1 MKQYKSTTFK
11 TAVTEFAQKLHKH
24 LGLHRTLRITWT
36 GDITTAGINKG
47 GHMYLADIDDHK
59 IVSHATLIK
68 YCGFI
73 VHELCHAKWTNFSVT
88 FNNKYPDS
96 LLNAVEDAWIEH
108 NAIRTVL
115 TGNVESLLT
124 ELVET
129 MVKDGLNAVKD
140 WSDPRQYPF
149 VLAVYL
155 RNHARTKVPLA
166 QGLEPIF
173 AEAKARLVN
182 SNSTADN
189 ALIAKWVYEQLQNLP
204 KDSEQKPT
212 QKPSESSQ
220 GDDQGEGEGEGTPD
234 GQTPSNGDGGTAR
247 QPSQGDIENPAPVE
261 PTLTPDSSTGGNY
274 SEDATLE
281 SADEVLSS
289 DVLRSI
295 NSMSSGRLRH
305 EVRQLFENSGIESW
319 QRNRKSGAV
328 NVHALPL
335 AGHTDRVFKRRQE
348 VEGIDSAVVIVLDV
362 SGSMKGNRLD
372 TAVDACAALIDTLGR
387 AQVSVCVIAFHSYAS
402 VLLPFGTNYRKA
414 TAILSRLKTGGN
426 TNDYFGVRHAHK
438 LLSERDEQRK
448 VCFVLSD
455 GDGHIYRTRQQ
466 VEVGKRMGITT
477 IGIGIKHD
485 VSNVYDQS
493 IKVDEL
499 KDLGVATFKQIKLAV

>member
-1 MKQYKSTTFK
+1 MKQYKSTIFK
-11 TAVTEFAQKLHKH
+11 TAVAEFAQKLHKH
-24 LGLHRTLRITWT
+24 LGLRRPLRITWT

-47 GHMYLADIDDHK
+47 GHMYLADIDDDK
-59 IVSHATLIK
+59 VVNHATLIK

-73 VHELCHAKWTNFSVT
+73 VHELCHAKWTDFDATLSD
-88 FNNKYPDS
+88 KYGDA

-108 NAIRTVL
+108 NAIRTVM

-129 MVKDGLNAVKD
+129 MVKEGLNAVKD

-155 RNHARTKVPLA
+155 RNHAKTKAPLA

-182 SNSTADN
+182 SNSSRDN
-189 ALIAKWVYEQLQNLP
+189 AAIAKWVYDQLQTLNNP
-204 KDSEQKPT
+204 DQQPSQN
-212 QKPSESSQ
+212 PSESSQ
-220 GDDQGEGEGEGTPD
+220 GGDQGEGEGEGTPD
-234 GQTPSNGDGGTAR
+234 DQTPSQGGTAR

-261 PTLTPDSSTGGNY
+261 PTLTPDSSTGGSY
-274 SEDATLE
+274 SEDASLE
-281 SADEVLSS
+281 SPDDILSA
-289 DVLRSI
+289 I
-295 NSMSSGRLRH
+295 NQRGIEQMSSGKLRH
-305 EVRQLFENSGIESW
+305 EVRRLFDNSGIESW
-319 QRNRKSGAV
+319 QRNRKSGAI

-335 AGHTDRVFKRRQE
+335 AGHTDRVFKRRYE

-362 SGSMKGNRLD
+362 SGSMKGDRMD

-387 AQVSVCVIAFHSYAS
+387 AQVNVCVIAFHSYAS

-414 TAILSRLKTGGN
+414 NGILSRLKTGGN

-455 GDGHIYRTRQQ
+455 GDGHIYRTRKQ

-485 VSNVYDQS
+485 VSNVYEQS
-493 IKVDEL
+493 IKVNEL